1 MNRCKFYYNILK
13 CLKFCTTVY
22 MLTQITG
29 LWLRETKSVTALFL
43 VTSLSAQRFHNHS
56 KFVLEASQCE
66 SKNTNAI
73 FSS

>member
-1 MNRCKFYYNILK
+1 
-13 CLKFCTTVY
+13 